1 MEPFSLDR
9 RLRHFNIYKTGKNV
23 SVQKVH
29 LVSLEEISRLG
40 RFLGYRAMHV
50 KIQQYYPLN
59 VARAL
64 AYAAMEDVHLN
75 GLGYRTIMK
84 KRKKEKERF
93 TSEGADCFF
102 SLMAMRSSKVSKKVP
117 SRSQYRAAIIQL
129 VEN

>member
-1 MEPFSLDR
+1 
-9 RLRHFNIYKTGKNV
+9 
-23 SVQKVH
+23 
-29 LVSLEEISRLG
+29 
-40 RFLGYRAMHV
+40 MHV

-84 KRKKEKERF
+84 KRKREKERF
-93 TSEGADCFF
+93 TSEGADCFL